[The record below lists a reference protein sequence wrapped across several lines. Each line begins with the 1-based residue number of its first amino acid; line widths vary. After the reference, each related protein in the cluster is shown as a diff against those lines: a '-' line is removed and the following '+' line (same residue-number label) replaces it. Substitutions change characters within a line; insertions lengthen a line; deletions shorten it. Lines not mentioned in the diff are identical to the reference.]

1 MTMRA
6 RANRWEPQRRT
17 RSSSP
22 GVLLSHLGGQRRT
35 SRRAIPPNDPVL
47 RAFLEEVGR
56 MAADAVLER
65 MRNSLNA
72 KDCCEDSI
80 KSLPRPHRSGVAPA
94 ERSGHR

>member
-1 MTMRA
+1 MHLSR
-6 RANRWEPQRRT
+6 PDSQRRT
-17 RSSSP
+17 TRRVAPPSDP
-22 GVLLSHLGGQRRT
+22 G
-35 SRRAIPPNDPVL
+35 L

-72 KDCCEDSI
+72 KDCCEDALE
-80 KSLPRPHRSGVAPA
+80 SLPRPHRSGVAPA